1 MPGSLGLLWGSLPG
15 HRVHTQVAHLWVGG
29 AGGLGWL
36 QEASGGFKVEKI
48 HVPSFFFF
56 FPQPRFLFIDVEF
69 MSSTSNHVNVNNGVT
84 FSVREEQAAR
94 KPVSRGQS
102 GPSPATQALPHA
114 VPTPLPGL
122 VCSLSHP
129 HFHTN
134 KSIHEQL
141 MRTDRSSV

>member
-1 MPGSLGLLWGSLPG
+1 MF
-15 HRVHTQVAHLWVGG
+15 QV
-29 AGGLGWL
+29 
-36 QEASGGFKVEKI
+36 
-48 HVPSFFFF
+48 FFF